1 MFYMDLRKLKYYCQ
15 TKRYADREA
24 FVPKKEIMVSIDGYD
39 KKLPMKRMTAINNGR
54 FIIDCGLLLFF
65 GTSKNRKNTHFY
77 DSKGKEIA

>member
-1 MFYMDLRKLKYYCQ
+1 MDLRKLKSYCQ
-15 TKRYADREA
+15 TKKYSDREA

-77 DSKGKEIA
+77 DSKGKKIA

>member
-1 MFYMDLRKLKYYCQ
+1 MDLRKLKSYCQ
-15 TKRYADREA
+15 TKKYADREA

-77 DSKGKEIA
+77 DSKGKKIA